1 MFGKVA
7 SEALGLSDIG
17 KVIEKQDFDKTEA
30 DDYVMHEDDEK
41 IFFLIKSKRDEYCF
55 TNKAIIH
62 VDGTS
67 ATSKKRTL
75 KRYSYARNKV
85 SHVMLE
91 TAGTMDID
99 VEIKFALNDNL
110 ISIDIKKDYLTQIKD
125 LYKTLIAIEE
135 ISLENNRLRNHAQSS
150 VDTAANSLMK
160 NANFSS
166 PDDLEKANS
175 SVRESTFNWL
185 KETDDKYLKT
195 DYSEVFEKYIKN

>member
-17 KVIEKQDFDKTEA
+17 KVIEKKDFDKTEA
-30 DDYVMHEDDEK
+30 DDYVMHEDNEE

-75 KRYSYARNKV
+75 KRYSYARNSV

-91 TAGTMDID
+91 TAGTIDID
-99 VEIKFALNDNL
+99 VEIKFALNDSM
-110 ISIDIKKDYLTQIKD
+110 ISIDIKKSFLEQIKD

-135 ISLENNRLRNHAQSS
+135 IGLENKRLRNHAQAS
-150 VDTAANSLMK
+150 VDTAANSLVR
-160 NANFSS
+160 NAKFSS
-166 PDDLEKANS
+166 PDELKEAND

-185 KETDDKYLKT
+185 KETDDKYFKT
-195 DYSEVFEKYIKN
+195 DYSEVFEKYINN